1 MTDGHGVNVHIP
13 SRPAANPGRS
23 ITAYQPQE
31 IVMFRTSTLLAI
43 VLSVTAIASATVPAA
58 ATIGMQRGQEASH
71 VLERRPWPKY
81 VPYKYTTVGRSM
93 YPIPHVRR

>member
-1 MTDGHGVNVHIP
+1 
-13 SRPAANPGRS
+13 
-23 ITAYQPQE
+23 
-31 IVMFRTSTLLAI
+31 MFRTSTLLAI

-81 VPYKYTTVGRSM
+81 VPYKSTTVGRSM